1 MYFHI
6 CFQTTKHMFSNTCT
20 KHLLIGNSRALLTM
34 VAGGSNALEL
44 HNKLFI
50 NLCNYQ

>member
-1 MYFHI
+1 
-6 CFQTTKHMFSNTCT
+6 MFSNNKTLFSNTYT